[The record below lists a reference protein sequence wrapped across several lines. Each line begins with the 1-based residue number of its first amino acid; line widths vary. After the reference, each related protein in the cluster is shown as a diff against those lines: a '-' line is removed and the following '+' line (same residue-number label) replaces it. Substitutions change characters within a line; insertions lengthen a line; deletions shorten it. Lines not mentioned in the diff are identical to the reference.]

1 MGQQPAQQHVPEPSA
16 QLIGDEEDLWSD
28 RVQEI
33 ISAHMSSLKPIE
45 KDDREKIRATTT
57 GQADNKNWH
66 AARVGRL
73 TASLFKRV
81 CRCIKPESLLK
92 TLLYPSDRAVS
103 AEAMVYGRV
112 HEKDAVEAYALL
124 LRSLDRQVTV
134 QETGLHI
141 HSDHPLL
148 AASPDRVVRT
158 DGEEGILEVKCPFS
172 KRGQTMDEACEDTKF
187 CCRLEDGE
195 AVLKTDHEYY
205 FQIQGQ
211 MAITGHNWCDFV
223 VWFGPNKVHLQRIPY
238 NRVFWD
244 TEMLPSLLHFMRY
257 ALIPEI
263 LTRRV
268 KRLNRLYTKGQYVS
282 YRKLLNG
289 FFVCEHHDGLVMT
302 IKRIASKAN

>member
-1 MGQQPAQQHVPEPSA
+1 
-16 QLIGDEEDLWSD
+16 
-28 RVQEI
+28 
-33 ISAHMSSLKPIE
+33 
-45 KDDREKIRATTT
+45 
-57 GQADNKNWH
+57 
-66 AARVGRL
+66 
-73 TASLFKRV
+73 
-81 CRCIKPESLLK
+81 
-92 TLLYPSDRAVS
+92 
-103 AEAMVYGRV
+103 
-112 HEKDAVEAYALL
+112 
-124 LRSLDRQVTV
+124 
-134 QETGLHI
+134 
-141 HSDHPLL
+141 
-148 AASPDRVVRT
+148 
-158 DGEEGILEVKCPFS
+158 
-172 KRGQTMDEACEDTKF
+172 MDEACEDSKF

-289 FFVCEHHDGLVMT
+289 FFVCEHHDGLVMK
-302 IKRIASKAN
+302 IKRIASKVN